1 MSNEFAEA
9 LGYQSVLHDLFS
21 ALDRCTKTYG
31 IQFTRSECDAHLDL
45 IEDED
50 EEVAMS
56 KRTCPRCPELMDEVA
71 MDWDD
76 EITYVMWQW
85 VCSWCGYEGNARTQ
99 EVKEEA

>member
-50 EEVAMS
+50 EEG
-56 KRTCPRCPELMDEVA
+56 L
-71 MDWDD
+71 
-76 EITYVMWQW
+76 
-85 VCSWCGYEGNARTQ
+85 
-99 EVKEEA
+99 